1 MNYKIID
8 KTSVTKHK
16 LLQMFAKDD
25 TIFNLINNKSDT
37 IEYPED
43 LIGINLFPYLKV
55 DYTVEESGTFIG
67 VKIEYPNINQSNY
80 TYKDTRITVL
90 IVCDNKSLATKS
102 GYIRTDLVAERIVE
116 LLNYNRC
123 FGYELRLVSDSE
135 DPLNEKY
142 YYRKLMFKS
151 EANNTRKFI

>member
-25 TIFNLINNKSDT
+25 TIFNLINNKSNM

-67 VKIEYPNINQSNY
+67 VKIEYPNVNQSNY
-80 TYKDTRITVL
+80 TYKDTRITIL
-90 IVCDNKSLATKS
+90 IVCDNKSLATNS

-116 LLNYNRC
+116 LLNYNRY

-142 YYRKLMFKS
+142 YYRKLIFKS
-151 EANNTRKFI
+151 EANNTRKLI

>member
-25 TIFNLINNKSDT
+25 TIFNLINNKSET

-90 IVCDNKSLATKS
+90 IVCDNQSLATKS

-151 EANNTRKFI
+151 EANNTRKSI